1 MFRLIP
7 KEEKFFD
14 MLAEAAT
21 NLKLAALEFAEF
33 VKTFGS
39 SQDGAKKI
47 GDFEKEGD
55 ILIHTLMD
63 KLNRTFVTP
72 IDREDIHALASNID
86 DVLDLIH
93 ETADIMNLYKLS
105 QPTPAIIKQTEIL
118 KRAVEEV
125 ERAVISLKN
134 SKESRRTLDYCIE
147 INRLE
152 NDGDDLLRS
161 TLAELFSNAGDPLEV
176 IKLKEIYEHIES
188 ALDKCED
195 VAVTIEGIVVKYA

>member
-7 KEEKFFD
+7 REEKFFD
-14 MLAEAAT
+14 LLSEAAS
-21 NLKLAALEFAEF
+21 NLKMTAYEFEDYIRNYGQT
-33 VKTFGS
+33 K
-39 SQDGAKKI
+39 DGAKRI

-93 ETADIMNLYKLS
+93 ETADIMHLYKVS
-105 QPTPAIIKQTEIL
+105 QATPALIKQTGIL

-125 ERAVISLKN
+125 ERAVISLKDH
-134 SKESRRTLDYCIE
+134 KKTRRTLDYCIE

-152 NDGDDLLRS
+152 NEGDDWLRA
-161 TLAELFSNAGDPLEV
+161 TLAELFSNARDPLEV
-176 IKLKEIYEHIES
+176 IKLKEIYEHIEQ

-195 VAVTIEGIVVKYA
+195 VAVTIEGIVVKHA

>member
-1 MFRLIP
+1 MFRIIP

-14 MLAEAAT
+14 MLSEAAS
-21 NLKLAALEFAEF
+21 NLKKAAYEFEELI
-33 VKTFGS
+33 KNYGS
-39 SQDGAKKI
+39 SQDGAKII

-93 ETADIMNLYKLS
+93 ETADIMHLYKVN
-105 QPTPAIIKQTEIL
+105 QTTPALIKQTGIL

-125 ERAVISLKN
+125 ERAVISLKDH
-134 SKESRRTLDYCIE
+134 KKTRRTLDYCIE

-152 NDGDDLLRS
+152 NEGDDWLRA
-161 TLAELFSNAGDPLEV
+161 TLAELFSNAKDPLEV
-176 IKLKEIYEHIES
+176 IKLKEIYEHIEQ

-195 VAVTIEGIVVKYA
+195 VAVTIEGIVVKHA

>member
-7 KEEKFFD
+7 REEKFFD
-14 MLAEAAT
+14 LLSEAAS
-21 NLKLAALEFAEF
+21 NLKKTAYEFEDYI
-33 VKTFGS
+33 KNYGQS
-39 SQDGAKKI
+39 KDGAKRI

-93 ETADIMNLYKLS
+93 ETADIMHLYKVS
-105 QPTPAIIKQTEIL
+105 QPTPALIKQTGIL

-125 ERAVISLKN
+125 ERAVISLKDH
-134 SKESRRTLDYCIE
+134 KKSRRTLDYCIE

-152 NDGDDLLRS
+152 NEGDDWLRS
-161 TLAELFSNAGDPLEV
+161 TLAELFSNAKDPLEV
-176 IKLKEIYEHIES
+176 LKLKEIYEHIEQ

-195 VAVTIEGIVVKYA
+195 VAVTIEGIVVKHA

>member
-7 KEEKFFD
+7 KEEKFFE
-14 MLAEAAT
+14 LLSEAAS
-21 NLKLAALEFAEF
+21 NLKKAAYEFEDLI
-33 VKTFGS
+33 KNYG
-39 SQDGAKKI
+39 QIQNGAKRI

-93 ETADIMNLYKLS
+93 ETADIMHLYKLG
-105 QPTPAIIKQTEIL
+105 QTTPALVKQTGIL

-125 ERAVISLKN
+125 ERAVISLKDH
-134 SKESRRTLDYCIE
+134 KKSRRTLDYCIE

-152 NDGDDLLRS
+152 NEGDDWFRS
-161 TLAELFSNAGDPLEV
+161 TLAELFSNAKEPLEV
-176 IKLKEIYEHIES
+176 LKLKEIYEHIEQ

-195 VAVTIEGIVVKYA
+195 VAVTIEGIVVKHA

>member
-1 MFRLIP
+1 MFRIIP

-14 MLAEAAT
+14 LLSEAAT
-21 NLKLAALEFAEF
+21 NLKKAAYEFEDF
-33 VKTFGS
+33 VKNFGQS
-39 SQDGAKKI
+39 KDGAKKI

-63 KLNRTFVTP
+63 KLNRTFITP
-72 IDREDIHALASNID
+72 IDREDIHSLASSID

-105 QPTPAIIKQTEIL
+105 RPTPAIVKQTEIL
-118 KRAVEEV
+118 KRGVEEV
-125 ERAVISLKN
+125 ERAVVSLRDYK
-134 SKESRRTLDYCIE
+134 KSRRTLDYCIE

-152 NDGDDLLRS
+152 NEGDDLLRA
-161 TLAELFSNAGDPLEV
+161 TLAELFSNNKDPLEV
-176 IKLKEIYEHIES
+176 IKLKEIYEHIEQ

-195 VAVTIEGIVVKYA
+195 VAVIIEGIVVKHA

>member
-7 KEEKFFD
+7 REEKFFD
-14 MLAEAAT
+14 LLSEAAS
-21 NLKLAALEFAEF
+21 NLKMTALEFEDF
-33 VKTFGS
+33 VKNFSRTK
-39 SQDGAKKI
+39 DGAKRI

-72 IDREDIHALASNID
+72 IDREDIHSLASSID

-105 QPTPAIIKQTEIL
+105 RPTPAIVKQTEVL
-118 KRAVEEV
+118 KRGVEEV
-125 ERAVISLKN
+125 ERAVVSLRDYK
-134 SKESRRTLDYCIE
+134 KSRRTLDYCIE

-152 NDGDDLLRS
+152 NEGDDLLRA
-161 TLAELFSNAGDPLEV
+161 TLAELFSNNKDPLEV
-176 IKLKEIYEHIES
+176 IKLKEIYEHIEQ

-195 VAVTIEGIVVKYA
+195 VAVIIEGIVVKHA

>member
-14 MLAEAAT
+14 LLAQAAS
-21 NLKLAALEFAEF
+21 NLKQAASEFERF
-33 VKTFGS
+33 VKNFGP

-93 ETADIMNLYKLS
+93 ETADIMHLYKLTA
-105 QPTPAIIKQTEIL
+105 PTPALVKQTGIL
-118 KRAVEEV
+118 NRAVEEV
-125 ERAVISLKN
+125 ERAVISLKD
-134 SKESRRTLDYCIE
+134 SKKSRRTLDYCIE

-152 NDGDDLLRS
+152 NEGDDWLRS
-161 TLAELFSNAGDPLEV
+161 TLAELFSNAKDPLEV
-176 IKLKEIYEHIES
+176 IKLKEVYEHIEA

-195 VAVTIEGIVVKYA
+195 VAVTIEGIVVKHA